1 MTCTQNPLYPLS
13 NFVSYSALS
22 SSYQSFV
29 SSLGSVSIPNTWQEA
44 MKYKHWHDV
53 MLEKMSALKKNQTW
67 ELINLPSGKKSVGC
81 RWIFTVK
88 QNADGTIDRYKARLV
103 ARSFTQTQGIDYQ
116 ETFALVAKRIQFGF
130 LFHVL

>member
-1 MTCTQNPLYPLS
+1 
-13 NFVSYSALS
+13 
-22 SSYQSFV
+22 
-29 SSLGSVSIPNTWQEA
+29 